1 MVIKSAGTANG
12 LFTTNER
19 AAFSQTAPDRKSNG
33 KTIFAGDMKKM
44 TDTISVKREQAQK
57 RALKIV
63 GDVFDGEKSIDRDM
77 QAMLDKCEEL
87 RDERL
92 AYKESIAQIGNER
105 GNLMELYG
113 VSTDS
118 EEYENLELLRKE
130 KESKNLTSGIEL
142 TDEEKDKL
150 AQIHEA
156 GITDFQKE
164 MLSLDES
171 VKEYEGKIAA
181 SEQAI
186 QVIQKSWADM
196 KIERLK
202 SDPMVEASEQ
212 AEEIMLQ
219 ANQEIIGE
227 LRKEAVEHVEEK
239 LEETVDAAK
248 EQAEKKEEEQ
258 EKLEEQKEKQK
269 ELEKTIEKAK
279 ESSDSTASNNTVRHD
294 VLEVDMDAITSY
306 NSGKN
311 KIDQELEKIMDELN
325 LIMEDLKGAEV
336 DVNL

>member
-1 MVIKSAGTANG
+1 M
-12 LFTTNER
+12 
-19 AAFSQTAPDRKSNG
+19 
-33 KTIFAGDMKKM
+33 
-44 TDTISVKREQAQK
+44 
-57 RALKIV
+57 
-63 GDVFDGEKSIDRDM
+63 
-77 QAMLDKCEEL
+77 
-87 RDERL
+87 
-92 AYKESIAQIGNER
+92 
-105 GNLMELYG
+105 
-113 VSTDS
+113 
-118 EEYENLELLRKE
+118 
-130 KESKNLTSGIEL
+130 
-142 TDEEKDKL
+142 
-150 AQIHEA
+150 
-156 GITDFQKE
+156 
-164 MLSLDES
+164 
-171 VKEYEGKIAA
+171 
-181 SEQAI
+181 
-186 QVIQKSWADM
+186 IQKSWADM

-258 EKLEEQKEKQK
+258 EKLEEQKEKQE

-294 VLEVDMDAITSY
+294 VFEVDMDAITSY
-306 NSGKN
+306 NSSKN
-311 KIDQELEKIMDELN
+311 KIDQELEKIIDELN